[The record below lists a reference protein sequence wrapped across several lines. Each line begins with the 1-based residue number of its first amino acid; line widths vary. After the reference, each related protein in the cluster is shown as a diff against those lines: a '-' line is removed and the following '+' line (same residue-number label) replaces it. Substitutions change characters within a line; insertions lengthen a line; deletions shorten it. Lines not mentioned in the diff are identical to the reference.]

1 MVEEE
6 AQNKTVNPQE
16 MFNKMA
22 VPNTFEKSQSRV
34 LLTFFN
40 PATFLPW
47 FFWKFYKPLDDYF
60 LYTKVKTKQNKTC
73 EKCNW

>member
-47 FFWKFYKPLDDYF
+47 FF
-60 LYTKVKTKQNKTC
+60 
-73 EKCNW
+73 